1 MSKTRRASLLAVEE
15 AVIRAEAE
23 RSEERAARIVEL
35 EAEIARLRR
44 TCATEDAPP
53 ARRAPVF
60 SRDYPAWLHHSLQA
74 DYDDFLRER
83 DYINNCAQN
92 PRSQNREYILQWE
105 ANLAVRSQN
114 LQTESASRYTKYVTA
129 EASTESRML

>member
-1 MSKTRRASLLAVEE
+1 MSATRRASLLAVEE

-35 EAEIARLRR
+35 EAEIERLRATQT
-44 TCATEDAPP
+44 TCVP
-53 ARRAPVF
+53 RAPSRPAVF
-60 SRDYPAWLHHSLQA
+60 SRDYPAWLHQSLQA
-74 DYDDFLRER
+74 AYDDFVAER

-105 ANLAVRSQN
+105 AKLAARGVELRQ
-114 LQTESASRYTKYVTA
+114 ESASR
-129 EASTESRML
+129 L